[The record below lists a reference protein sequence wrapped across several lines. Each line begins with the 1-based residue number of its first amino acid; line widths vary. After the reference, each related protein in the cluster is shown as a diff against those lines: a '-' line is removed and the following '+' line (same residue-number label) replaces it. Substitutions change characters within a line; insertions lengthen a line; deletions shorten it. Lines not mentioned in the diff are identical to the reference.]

1 MKIWNWIETV
11 PFFVCK
17 TSEKVTK
24 RQNVSRDENFVK
36 SFIDIYISE
45 KVYVWLSS
53 QEINICFSPDENSFT
68 FLYFS
73 RVANIL
79 EQNCGVKPGDVVM
92 VILPR
97 VPEWWL
103 MNIACLRTG
112 KVK

>member
-1 MKIWNWIETV
+1 M
-11 PFFVCK
+11 F
-17 TSEKVTK
+17 S
-24 RQNVSRDENFVK
+24 
-36 SFIDIYISE
+36 
-45 KVYVWLSS
+45 
-53 QEINICFSPDENSFT
+53 SPDKIVSHF
-68 FLYFS
+68 YPS

-97 VPEWWL
+97 IPEWWL